1 MRTTGYLVISA
12 VLSLL
17 LHLVLWEMA
26 GRIEL
31 RAVSYSSEKP
41 PGKPIRILRDP
52 RDMMVNKPLVKQRT
66 PEERKAEQE
75 RLDRIAKK
83 MKEVFREAKLA
94 TPPKPKL
101 ELAGLGRAIM
111 APKLPRPEKAKAPTA
126 PRPKIIEVAVADLTA
141 EQLARPRRFTAKID
155 RVNVSGLR
163 YVPSLLSPGMLQ
175 AGVGTTYPLSMRMR
189 GLSGSGGLKP
199 GDLPPA
205 REFGRRLVGGKDGF
219 SPVAGGA
226 AFQGLEGDVANVY
239 RPPGMSSPKNGFRA
253 LDPYVMV
260 SLTIYEERGGGG
272 YYRADIAANPKSEEL
287 WDVPKDI
294 LFVIDHS
301 TSISGQKLAQFKA
314 STTEALEYLN
324 PKDRFNV
331 VSFTTVSR
339 SLFPAFTPYSKE
351 SMAQAQAYVKGL
363 SRGGMTDVFGSI
375 SPYIQKSNGEPADG
389 RPMNVFLM
397 TDGNSTV
404 NIYDDDAFIRTIK
417 EMNPGNVS
425 LYAFSAGRKANRD
438 LLEFL
443 GYHNRGYS
451 LHVADLKSFR
461 SMLVDYI
468 STHSQLILA
477 NVKYQAADGLAS
489 EAFPKALPHL
499 YREETLSF
507 YGRFPASTKDINVRV
522 SGRGGDGEPY
532 ELVFRKPLKEC
543 LRGSPEL
550 SQHWAAQKVFHL
562 VGQRVLMG
570 TEEAKKPF
578 EKQINAL
585 ADKFGLMV
593 PY

>member
-12 VLSLL
+12 VLSLF

-31 RAVSYSSEKP
+31 RAVALRSEKP
-41 PGKPIRILRDP
+41 PEKRMRILRNLRELKANNP
-52 RDMMVNKPLVKQRT
+52 RVKQRT
-66 PEERKAEQE
+66 AKQRAEEKK
-75 RLDRIAKK
+75 RLDRIAAK
-83 MKEVFREAKLA
+83 MKKIFRDAKLA
-94 TPPKPKL
+94 TPPKAKL
-101 ELAGLGRAIM
+101 QLVGLARPIM

-126 PRPKIIEVAVADLTA
+126 PRPKIIEVDVADLTA
-141 EQLARPRRFTAKID
+141 EQLAHRRRFTAKIS

-163 YVPSLLSPGMLQ
+163 YVPSLLPPGMLQ
-175 AGVGTTYPLSMRMR
+175 DGIGATHDLSMRMR
-189 GLSGSGGLKP
+189 GLPGSRGLNV
-199 GDLPPA
+199 GNLPPA
-205 REFGRRLVGGKDGF
+205 DEVGGRL
-219 SPVAGGA
+219 AGGKNGFA
-226 AFQGLEGDVANVY
+226 PIAGSAPFQGLEEDVANVY
-239 RPPGMSSPKNGFRA
+239 RPPGMRSPKNGFRA

-260 SLTIYEERGGGG
+260 SLTTYEERGGGG

-301 TSISGQKLAQFKA
+301 TSISGQKLGQFKA

-404 NIYDDDAFIRTIK
+404 NIYDDDAFVRTIK

-477 NVKYQAADGLAS
+477 NVKYQAADGLAG

-507 YGRFPASTKDINVRV
+507 YGRFPASTKDINVRI

-532 ELVFRKPLKEC
+532 ELEIGRAHV
-543 LRGSPEL
+543 
-550 SQHWAAQKVFHL
+550 
-562 VGQRVLMG
+562 
-570 TEEAKKPF
+570 
-578 EKQINAL
+578 
-585 ADKFGLMV
+585 
-593 PY
+593 